1 VCSPHLPIVVDRT
14 VHLSI
19 DGHLGCMHFLAIV
32 NTAGMNVGVKMFL
45 RSALKALDTYPEVE
59 LVNKVV
65 CFYLFFLAVL
75 RFESRTSSLLVSHST
90 S

>member
-1 VCSPHLPIVVDRT
+1 
-14 VHLSI
+14 
-19 DGHLGCMHFLAIV
+19 
-32 NTAGMNVGVKMFL
+32 L

-75 RFESRTSSLLVSHST
+75 RFESRTSSLLVRHST